1 MRGILRKEQGVTLI
15 ELIVVMILLGVALPS
30 LFSMIG
36 YLASHHAKNEIYT
49 QCMVLANDRLEEIYA
64 FKKENSDWYKN
75 IMSFNQ
81 QENLDGGFIRE
92 TSITKVNNWGNANL
106 EAYDVTV
113 KVTHS
118 QIPDGYRIKI
128 RLTKFSY

>member
-1 MRGILRKEQGVTLI
+1 MRGIFKKEQGVSLI
-15 ELIVVMILLGVALPS
+15 ELIVVIILLGVALPS

-36 YLASHHAKNEIYT
+36 YLASHHAKNELYT
-49 QCMVLANDRLEEIYA
+49 RCMVLANDRLEEIYA
-64 FKKENSDWYKN
+64 FKKENSDWYKT
-75 IMSFNQ
+75 IMNFNQ

-92 TSITKVNNWGNANL
+92 TTITEVNNWGDAHL

-113 KVTHS
+113 KVTHP
-118 QIPDGYRIKI
+118 QISDGYSIKI